1 MKMKILLCSIPDGSL
16 SDTLKPFDENFAGSR
31 HVRPIGILRLIDWME
46 TKGYKS
52 EVYDINNIRPS
63 SEQIIKT
70 FKRIKPTVVGLSA
83 NLTHCY
89 PSMKHIAKLLRQL
102 FPDIWIIVG
111 GHLTA
116 SANVLLHKTEVDM
129 CVIGDGEI
137 PWAKLLDYFKLNPVH
152 DQLDYKYLNQIKG
165 LAFLDENK
173 KLKVTGN
180 AEQLPASELKYTKYD
195 TLREAFQGKDEL
207 VYDLF
212 LPVKNHYLV
221 KQTKFYDKNVNK
233 VIGSIET
240 AKGCVARCTF
250 CQRYTKGYRPYE
262 INHLEKHILEL
273 KEKYN
278 VAGLQITD
286 ENFGSN
292 KKQSYEIARIMK
304 KCNVFWI
311 VGAARCTSITYED
324 LKFYKEHNLIS
335 VRFGIESGSQK
346 ILDMMEKKFLK
357 QNVYNAV
364 ANCKKAGILTYPDA
378 IMAGMPGETEET
390 IKESAKFMASLR
402 YVVDQDWCM
411 GPPAFWAMA
420 IPGTSLYEYCQQIG
434 LIGKTIDEEEEYLIR
449 VSEQRANVLN
459 YLNVT
464 ESNNKEVYYWGYLF
478 EHAAKKEYLK
488 LIFKNNKSIKSRI
501 FLILEKCIKSEIK
514 TLTQNYM
521 GRYKWAHNLPS
532 NKNTSEIKNKI
543 EFYIWSIQYLA
554 INIFLTACTLLLP
567 KVLLYPIIRMYAK
580 MRFNSLKAKYKSKK
594 GKQKYN
600 FFLEKPRNSANDLRI
615 TEKRIFQAHRTIDRS
630 LRSFTMDNR
639 KKMRPPV
646 TEEEKGLAILH
657 QGQ

>member
-1 MKMKILLCSIPDGSL
+1 
-16 SDTLKPFDENFAGSR
+16 
-31 HVRPIGILRLIDWME
+31 
-46 TKGYKS
+46 
-52 EVYDINNIRPS
+52 
-63 SEQIIKT
+63 
-70 FKRIKPTVVGLSA
+70 
-83 NLTHCY
+83 
-89 PSMKHIAKLLRQL
+89 
-102 FPDIWIIVG
+102 
-111 GHLTA
+111 
-116 SANVLLHKTEVDM
+116 
-129 CVIGDGEI
+129 
-137 PWAKLLDYFKLNPVH
+137 
-152 DQLDYKYLNQIKG
+152 
-165 LAFLDENK
+165 
-173 KLKVTGN
+173 
-180 AEQLPASELKYTKYD
+180 
-195 TLREAFQGKDEL
+195 
-207 VYDLF
+207 
-212 LPVKNHYLV
+212 
-221 KQTKFYDKNVNK
+221 
-233 VIGSIET
+233 
-240 AKGCVARCTF
+240 
-250 CQRYTKGYRPYE
+250 
-262 INHLEKHILEL
+262 
-273 KEKYN
+273 
-278 VAGLQITD
+278 
-286 ENFGSN
+286 
-292 KKQSYEIARIMK
+292 
-304 KCNVFWI
+304 
-311 VGAARCTSITYED
+311 
-324 LKFYKEHNLIS
+324 
-335 VRFGIESGSQK
+335 
-346 ILDMMEKKFLK
+346 
-357 QNVYNAV
+357 
-364 ANCKKAGILTYPDA
+364 
-378 IMAGMPGETEET
+378 
-390 IKESAKFMASLR
+390 
-402 YVVDQDWCM
+402 M

-464 ESNNKEVYYWGYLF
+464 ESNNKEVHYWGYLF
-478 EHAAKKEYLK
+478 KHAAKKEYLK

-554 INIFLTACTLLLP
+554 INIFLMACTLLLP